1 MTAQVPAAAPRT
13 RVQRFLP
20 FTGWQPIPR
29 GQLKTEISA
38 GVTVGLMVLPQGV
51 AYAALA
57 GMPLV
62 TGIYAALLP
71 ALIATMWGSSSRLS
85 VGPTALTCLL
95 IGSSLSSLATP
106 GSAEWVQ
113 LAVWLAI
120 FSGMLQLVL
129 GLGRFGWLLNL
140 VTSPVLAGFTQAAA
154 LLILAS
160 QLPKLLGWSGGW
172 TAGATFHGATALFGI
187 TCLAL
192 LLLARR
198 WLARFPAALAVIAA
212 SAAVGAWVNIG
223 QQGVPIVG
231 ALPSGLPH
239 LALPDLP
246 PLASLQALLL
256 PTLIIAMVSFLETAS
271 SAKVEHQQEG
281 TRWNENQDLIAQGL
295 AKLVSAACG
304 AFPTST
310 SFSRAAIFLQAGAK
324 TPWATVVSSIV
335 IALALF
341 VLMPTLYHVPQAV
354 LAAVVISAV
363 VGLLKPA
370 TLMQIWRVS
379 PIEGATAGTTFVLT
393 LLTAPHLY
401 WGVLAGV
408 LMTLAHFLH
417 HRLHP
422 RIIEVGLHSDGS
434 LRDRHLWKLPPL
446 APHLYA
452 LRMDAELDFASASGF
467 LATID
472 QHLTLHPDTRHV
484 CLFAQPINRIDV
496 SGVEAFVQLRR
507 TLAARDITL
516 HISGIKLPIEKT
528 LIRADAL
535 PVDSRLRMY
544 RADPEA
550 LQALA
555 SMAATASTP

>member
-1 MTAQVPAAAPRT
+1 M
-13 RVQRFLP
+13 P
-20 FTGWQPIPR
+20 FIGWQPLR
-29 GQLKTEISA
+29 RDQMKTEISA

-62 TGIYAALLP
+62 TGIYAAFLP
-71 ALIATMWGSSSRLS
+71 ALIAALWGSSTRLS
-85 VGPTALTCLL
+85 VGPTALTALL

-113 LAVWLAI
+113 LGIWLAI
-120 FSGMLQLVL
+120 FSGLVQLVL

-172 TAGATFHGATALFGI
+172 GAHATLHGPTAVFGLIAL
-187 TCLAL
+187 AVL
-192 LLLARR
+192 LMARR
-198 WLARFPAALAVIAA
+198 WLARFPAALAVIAL
-212 SAAVGAWVNIG
+212 SAVAGAWLRISET
-223 QQGVPIVG
+223 GVPIVG
-231 ALPSGLPH
+231 ALPSGLP
-239 LALPDLP
+239 ALSLPQLP
-246 PLASLQALLL
+246 PLATLQALLL
-256 PTLIIAMVSFLETAS
+256 PTLIISMVSFLETAS
-271 SAKVEHQQEG
+271 SAKAEHQRAG

-295 AKLVSAACG
+295 AKLVSALSG

-310 SFSRAAIFLQAGAK
+310 SFSRAAIFLQAGAQ
-324 TPWATVVSSIV
+324 TPWASLVSTAVV
-335 IALALF
+335 ALALF
-341 VLMPTLYHVPQAV
+341 VLMPMLYHVPQAV
-354 LAAVVISAV
+354 LSAVVISAV
-363 VGLLKPA
+363 VGLIKPA
-370 TLMQIWRVS
+370 SFRQIWRVS
-379 PIEGATAGTTFVLT
+379 PIESATAGTTFVLT

-446 APHLYA
+446 APRLYA
-452 LRMDAELDFASASGF
+452 LRMDAELDFASSSGF

-472 QHLTLHPDTRHV
+472 QYLTQNPDTRHV

-496 SGVEAFVQLRR
+496 SGVEAFAQLRQ
-507 TLAARDITL
+507 TLATRGITL
-516 HISGIKLPIEKT
+516 HISGIKLPVEKI
-528 LIRADAL
+528 LLRANAL
-535 PVDSRLRMY
+535 PDDDRLRMY
-544 RADPEA
+544 RADTEA
-550 LQALA
+550 LLALA
-555 SMAATASTP
+555 ALK